1 MILTPQEL
9 GFLLYLKQARV
20 TLSEFEFSWNK
31 IADIQ
36 PQVSRKTP
44 LDSTRFP
51 SFFQLEKLIEKNYFL
66 HLSAKEAYKAY
77 VRAYASHSMKNV
89 YDVEQLD
96 LVKVALSFG
105 FRVPPVVDLG
115 VYQSKKS
122 GKSKGFHRPKDERK
136 AKIFKNLSNEKKKK
150 KFTR

>member
-1 MILTPQEL
+1 M
-9 GFLLYLKQARV
+9 
-20 TLSEFEFSWNK
+20 
-31 IADIQ
+31 
-36 PQVSRKTP
+36 
-44 LDSTRFP
+44 
-51 SFFQLEKLIEKNYFL
+51 EKLIEKNYFL

-96 LVKVALSFG
+96 LVKVAYSFG

-115 VYQSKKS
+115 KIFFFFFYLSRINNDNVLGVYQSKKS
-122 GKSKGFHRPKDERK
+122 SKSKNGFVRPKQERK
-136 AKIFKNLSNEKKKK
+136 VKIFKNLSNEKGKK